1 MYKLV
6 PNNTRLRIIMC
17 LSQIIP
23 VIIIISSMKETVV
36 KGSNT
41 FSNRFSVMDVLNVEG
56 FMLIL

>member
-1 MYKLV
+1 
-6 PNNTRLRIIMC
+6 MC